1 MKLITDIIVMK
12 ILSHLN
18 FIDSIIIDDMNT
30 ENESEEDGTMKALN
44 VSRREKK
51 DYPQEFKL
59 EKTQSDVQTL
69 LPIHA
74 YNRLWE

>member
-1 MKLITDIIVMK
+1 MSQKK
-12 ILSHLN
+12 QQ
-18 FIDSIIIDDMNT
+18 
-30 ENESEEDGTMKALN
+30 DGTMKALN